1 MAALST
7 AGSPA
12 TSKETIVGDDGI
24 LRTNTRHD
32 QAVDMDEKR
41 DRDNSAVDSESR
53 DHEQAHKEFKEGG
66 YGW

>member
-12 TSKETIVGDDGI
+12 TSKETIVDEDGI
-24 LRTNTRHD
+24 LRTDTRHD
-32 QAVDMDEKR
+32 QAVDMGEKR
-41 DRDNSAVDSESR
+41 GQDNAAVDSGSS
-53 DHEQAHKEFKEGG
+53 DHEQVPKEFKEGG

>member
-12 TSKETIVGDDGI
+12 TSKETIVDEGGI

-32 QAVDMDEKR
+32 QGVDMDEKR
-41 DRDNSAVDSESR
+41 DQDNAAVDSGSSN
-53 DHEQAHKEFKEGG
+53 HEQAPKEFKEGG